1 MEPSLRRLIGRAKD
15 NIEVIDFHTSGDQV
29 TMMRV
34 PESEADD
41 DGGNDSDGG
50 DDDSDHGDGDDDDS
64 IEVIDFHK
72 SCDQMKALSLFHQS
86 HLIQNVVPS

>member
-34 PESEADD
+34 PESDVDD
-41 DGGNDSDGG
+41 DGGKDS
-50 DDDSDHGDGDDDDS
+50 DDSDDSDDGDGVDDDS
-64 IEVIDFHK
+64 IEVIDFHQ
-72 SCDQMKALSLFHQS
+72 SGDQMKAIGLFHHS
-86 HLIQNVVPS
+86 YLIQNVVPS